1 MSAKHLHA
9 SQPRQSLAP
18 GSPIPSPEQLCVGDL
33 CVLVCVCACH
43 VCMYVCPHIHTS
55 MHTYIH
61 PCLHTYIHEYVHTYI
76 HTYMPAYIPL
86 RDDKGGRDRGET
98 ESNARRSR
106 RHKLSRREPFGSA
119 ASVTVRPNALFWL
132 LPYALTHCSE
142 RTVLAAT
149 DAPTHCAGLIR
160 SKLSARARA
169 RKPYLL

>member
-1 MSAKHLHA
+1 M
-9 SQPRQSLAP
+9 PRGAQSLP
-18 GSPIPSPEQLCVGDL
+18 PSSCVSVT
-33 CVLVCVCACH
+33 CVCWCVCVRVTY
-43 VCMYVCPHIHTS
+43 VCMYAL
-55 MHTYIH
+55 TYIH
-61 PCLHTYIHEYVHTYI
+61 PCIHTYIHAYIHTYIHEYTHTYIHTYI

-98 ESNARRSR
+98 ESNARRSG

>member
-1 MSAKHLHA
+1 
-9 SQPRQSLAP
+9 
-18 GSPIPSPEQLCVGDL
+18 
-33 CVLVCVCACH
+33 
-43 VCMYVCPHIHTS
+43 
-55 MHTYIH
+55 
-61 PCLHTYIHEYVHTYI
+61 
-76 HTYMPAYIPL
+76 MPAYIPL

-98 ESNARRSR
+98 ESNARRSG

-119 ASVTVRPNALFWL
+119 ASATVCPNALFWL

-149 DAPTHCAGLIR
+149 DAPTLSAGLIR